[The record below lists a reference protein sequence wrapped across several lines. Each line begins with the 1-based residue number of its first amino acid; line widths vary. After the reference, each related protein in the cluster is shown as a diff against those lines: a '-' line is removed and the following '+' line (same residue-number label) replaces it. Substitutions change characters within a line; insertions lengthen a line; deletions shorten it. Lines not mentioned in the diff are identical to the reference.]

1 MSQPQTRR
9 EACDQIAVTPSE
21 TLAVFFFLTA
31 GEISGGAAV
40 HTDPSNIN
48 NILSANL

>member
-1 MSQPQTRR
+1 M
-9 EACDQIAVTPSE
+9 
-21 TLAVFFFLTA
+21 LAAALVSPTA

-40 HTDPSNIN
+40 YTDHSNIN